1 MNKRLISILLT
12 LLLLMALLPAA
23 AFAEG
28 NIVVNLGSVR
38 AGSSLDLQMATT
50 DSGTASLSGGSLP
63 DNCSIVT
70 EDRGGSAAH
79 YLRGTPGLA
88 GNYEFTLAVTDT
100 VEVPVEGGGEGE
112 GEGEG
117 ESETRTETVTVATL
131 TCSISVLPA
140 IPRYTVQDLECF
152 VGEDA
157 RIRVQAGT
165 DDSGTLSYQW
175 YSNTIKDNVD
185 GEKLEGKTEGE
196 LAVNTEFVGPAYFYC
211 VITNNNNGL
220 SETVTT
226 PVVTVNVVEPSITSL
241 AISALPTKLEYTE
254 GDELDTSGLTLSV
267 HYSNG
272 MVVSENE
279 GFTVSPTKLTEV
291 GTQTITVSYQN
302 NTVTFP
308 VIVKEEKEV
317 TEAIAVTALPAKRE
331 YRQGER
337 LDTTGLAL
345 EAITNKGRRVPITS
359 GFTCSPEVLSLSGI
373 QTVTV
378 SYEGKST
385 SFTVTVQGG
394 NKTVQKISIDKMPSK
409 LDYQVGDSFDSSGM
423 VIRVTTDQ
431 GDELVRSG
439 FTCSPSRFTREG
451 VQTVTISYGSQSC
464 TLELTVAPGEAKPE
478 PTKSPSQKGEE
489 ETDPS
494 AEDPDSRDESR
505 REDSRSRRATS
516 TMLMVIIFTA
526 LVALVAL
533 LAYLY
538 VTKKDEL
545 IALWQ
550 QLLSRFGKGGRQ

>member
-50 DSGTASLSGGSLP
+50 DSGTASLSGGGLP

-131 TCSISVLPA
+131 TCSISVLPS

-185 GEKLEGKTEGE
+185 GEKLEGKTDAE

-254 GDELDTSGLTLSV
+254 GEELDTSGLTLSV

-291 GTQTITVSYQN
+291 GTQTITVTYQN

-378 SYEGKST
+378 IYEGKST

-478 PTKSPSQKGEE
+478 PTKSPDQKGEE

-494 AEDPDSRDESR
+494 AEDPDSRDETR

-538 VTKKDEL
+538 VTKKNEL

>member
-1 MNKRLISILLT
+1 MNKRLLSILLAA
-12 LLLLMALLPAA
+12 LMLMALLPAA

-28 NIVVNLGSVR
+28 SIVVNLGTVR
-38 AGSSLDLQMATT
+38 AGSSLDMQMATT
-50 DSGTASLSGGSLP
+50 ETGSASLSGGNLP

-88 GNYEFTLAVTDT
+88 GDYEFTLVVTDT
-100 VEVPVEGGGEGE
+100 VEVPVEGEGE

-117 ESETRTETVTVATL
+117 ETRTETVTVATL
-131 TCSISVLPA
+131 TCSISVQPA
-140 IPRYTVQDLECF
+140 IPHYTVQDLECF

-175 YSNTIKDNVD
+175 YSNTIKDNID
-185 GEKLEGKTEGE
+185 GEKLEGKTDAE

-226 PVVTVNVVEPSITSL
+226 PVVTVNVVEPSITSV

-254 GDELDTSGLTLSV
+254 GEELDTTGLTLTV

-272 MVVSENE
+272 MVVSDNE

-291 GTQTITVSYQN
+291 GTQTITVTYQN

-317 TEAIAVTALPAKRE
+317 VEAIAVTALPAKRE
-331 YRQGER
+331 YKQGER

-359 GFTCSPEVLSLSGI
+359 GFTCSPEVLSTPGI

-378 SYEGKST
+378 SYEGKTT

-394 NKTVQKISIDKMPSK
+394 TKTIQKISIDKMPNK
-409 LDYQVGDSFDSSGM
+409 LDYQVGDSFDSTGM
-423 VIRVTTDQ
+423 VLRVSTDQ

-451 VQTVTISYGSQSC
+451 VQTVTVSYGSQSC

-478 PTKSPSQKGEE
+478 PTRAPSDQEE
-489 ETDPS
+489 QSDPQPT
-494 AEDPDSRDESR
+494 EKPDESR
-505 REDSRSRRATS
+505 YEDSRSKRAS
-516 TMLMVIIFTA
+516 SAMLMVIIFTA

-545 IALWQ
+545 TALWQ
-550 QLLSRFGKGGRQ
+550 QLLSRFGKGGRE

>member
-1 MNKRLISILLT
+1 MNKRLLSILLAA
-12 LLLLMALLPAA
+12 LMLMALLPAA

-28 NIVVNLGSVR
+28 SIVVNLGTVR
-38 AGSSLDLQMATT
+38 AGSSLDMQMATT
-50 DSGTASLSGGSLP
+50 ETGSASLSGGNLP

-88 GNYEFTLAVTDT
+88 GDYEFTLVVTDT
-100 VEVPVEGGGEGE
+100 VEVPVEGEGE

-117 ESETRTETVTVATL
+117 ETRTETVTVATL
-131 TCSISVLPA
+131 TCSISVQPA
-140 IPRYTVQDLECF
+140 IPHYTVQDLECF

-175 YSNTIKDNVD
+175 YSNTIKDNID
-185 GEKLEGKTEGE
+185 GEKLEGKTDAE

-226 PVVTVNVVEPSITSL
+226 PVVTVNVVEPSITSV

-254 GDELDTSGLTLSV
+254 GDELDTTGLTLTI

-272 MVVSENE
+272 MVVSDNE

-291 GTQTITVSYQN
+291 GTQTITVTYQN

-317 TEAIAVTALPAKRE
+317 VEAIAVTALPAKRE
-331 YRQGER
+331 YKQGER

-359 GFTCSPEVLSLSGI
+359 GFTCSPEVLSTPGI

-378 SYEGKST
+378 SYEGKTT

-394 NKTVQKISIDKMPSK
+394 TKTIQKISIDKMPNK
-409 LDYQVGDSFDSSGM
+409 LDYQVGDSFDSTGM
-423 VIRVTTDQ
+423 VLRVSTDQ

-451 VQTVTISYGSQSC
+451 VQTVTVSYGSQSC

-478 PTKSPSQKGEE
+478 PTRAPSDQEE
-489 ETDPS
+489 QSDPQPT
-494 AEDPDSRDESR
+494 EKPDESR
-505 REDSRSRRATS
+505 YEDSRSKRAS
-516 TMLMVIIFTA
+516 SAMLMVIIFTA

-545 IALWQ
+545 TALWQ
-550 QLLSRFGKGGRQ
+550 QLLSRFGKGGRE

>member
-1 MNKRLISILLT
+1 MNKRLLSILLAA
-12 LLLLMALLPAA
+12 LMLMALLPAA

-28 NIVVNLGSVR
+28 SIVVNLGTVR
-38 AGSSLDLQMATT
+38 AGSSLDMQMATT
-50 DSGTASLSGGSLP
+50 ETGSASLSGGNLP

-88 GNYEFTLAVTDT
+88 GDYEFTLVVTDT
-100 VEVPVEGGGEGE
+100 VEVPVEGEGE

-117 ESETRTETVTVATL
+117 ETRTETVTVATL
-131 TCSISVLPA
+131 TCSISVQPA
-140 IPRYTVQDLECF
+140 IPHYTVQDLECF

-175 YSNTIKDNVD
+175 YSNTIKDNID
-185 GEKLEGKTEGE
+185 GEKLEGKTDAE

-226 PVVTVNVVEPSITSL
+226 PVVTVNVVEPSITSV

-254 GDELDTSGLTLSV
+254 GEELDTTGLTLPI

-272 MVVSENE
+272 MVVSDNE

-291 GTQTITVSYQN
+291 GTQTITVTYQN

-317 TEAIAVTALPAKRE
+317 VEAIAVTALPAKRE
-331 YRQGER
+331 YKQGER

-359 GFTCSPEVLSLSGI
+359 GFTCSPEVLSTPGI

-378 SYEGKST
+378 SYEGKTT

-394 NKTVQKISIDKMPSK
+394 TKTIQKISIDKMPNK
-409 LDYQVGDSFDSSGM
+409 LDYQVGDSFDSTGM
-423 VIRVTTDQ
+423 VLRVSTDQ

-451 VQTVTISYGSQSC
+451 VQTVTVSYGSQSC

-478 PTKSPSQKGEE
+478 PTRAPSDQEE
-489 ETDPS
+489 QSDPQPT
-494 AEDPDSRDESR
+494 EKPDESR
-505 REDSRSRRATS
+505 YEDSRSKRAS
-516 TMLMVIIFTA
+516 SAMLMVIIFTA

-545 IALWQ
+545 TALWQ
-550 QLLSRFGKGGRQ
+550 QLLSRFGKGGRE

>member
-1 MNKRLISILLT
+1 MNKRLLSIFLAA
-12 LLLLMALLPAA
+12 LLLMALLPAA

-28 NIVVNLGSVR
+28 NIVVNLGTVR
-38 AGSSLDLQMATT
+38 AGGSLDLQMATT
-50 DSGTASLSGGSLP
+50 ETGTASLSGGSLP

-88 GNYEFTLAVTDT
+88 GDYEFTLVVTDT
-100 VEVPVEGGGEGE
+100 VEVPVEGEGE
-112 GEGEG
+112 GEA
-117 ESETRTETVTVATL
+117 ETRTETVTVATL
-131 TCSISVLPA
+131 TCSISVQPA
-140 IPRYTVQDLECF
+140 IPHYTVQDLECF

-165 DDSGTLSYQW
+165 DDSGMLSYQW
-175 YSNTIKDNVD
+175 YSNTIKDNID
-185 GEKLEGKTEGE
+185 GEKLEGKTDAEF
-196 LAVNTEFVGPAYFYC
+196 AVNTEFVGPAYFYC

-226 PVVTVNVVEPSITSL
+226 PVVTVNVVEPSITSV

-254 GDELDTSGLTLSV
+254 GDELDTTGLTLTI

-272 MVVSENE
+272 MVVSDDE

-317 TEAIAVTALPAKRE
+317 VEAIAVTALPAKRE
-331 YRQGER
+331 YKQGER

-359 GFTCSPEVLSLSGI
+359 GFSCSPEVLSLSGI

-378 SYEGKST
+378 SYEGKTT

-394 NKTVQKISIDKMPSK
+394 SKTIQKISIDKMPNK
-409 LDYQVGDSFDSSGM
+409 LDYRVGDSFDSTGM
-423 VIRVTTDQ
+423 VLRVTTDQ

-451 VQTVTISYGSQSC
+451 VQTVTVSYGSQSC

-478 PTKSPSQKGEE
+478 PTKAPSDQEKES
-489 ETDPS
+489 DPQPTEKPD
-494 AEDPDSRDESR
+494 EDR
-505 REDSRSRRATS
+505 REDNRSKRAS
-516 TMLMVIIFTA
+516 SAMLMVIIFTA

-550 QLLSRFGKGGRQ
+550 QLLSRFGKGGRR

>member
-1 MNKRLISILLT
+1 MNKRLLSIILAA
-12 LLLLMALLPAA
+12 LLLMALLPAA

-28 NIVVNLGSVR
+28 NIVVNLGTVR
-38 AGSSLDLQMATT
+38 AGGSLDLQMATT
-50 DSGTASLSGGSLP
+50 ETGTASLSGGSLP

-70 EDRGGSAAH
+70 EDRGGSSAH

-88 GNYEFTLAVTDT
+88 GNYEFTLTVTDT
-100 VEVPVEGGGEGE
+100 IEVPVEGGGEGE
-112 GEGEG
+112 GDGEG
-117 ESETRTETVTVATL
+117 GEGAPETRTETVTVATL
-131 TCSISVLPA
+131 TCSISVQPA
-140 IPRYTVQDLECF
+140 IPHYTVQDLECF

-157 RIRVQAGT
+157 RIRMQAGT

-175 YSNTIKDNVD
+175 YSNTIKDNIA
-185 GEKLEGKTEGE
+185 GEKLEGKTDAE

-226 PVVTVNVVEPSITSL
+226 PVVTVNVVEPSITSV

-254 GDELDTSGLTLSV
+254 GEELDTTGLTLTV

-272 MVVSENE
+272 MVVSDNE

-291 GTQTITVSYQN
+291 GTQTITVTYQN

-317 TEAIAVTALPAKRE
+317 VDAIAVTALPAKRE
-331 YRQGER
+331 YKQGER

-359 GFTCSPEVLSLSGI
+359 GYTCSPEVLSLTGI

-378 SYEGKST
+378 SYEGKTT

-394 NKTVQKISIDKMPSK
+394 TKTIQKISIDKMPNK
-409 LDYQVGDSFDSSGM
+409 LNYQVGDSFDSTGM
-423 VIRVTTDQ
+423 VLRVSTDQ

-439 FTCSPSRFTREG
+439 FTCNPSRFTREG
-451 VQTVTISYGSQSC
+451 VQTVTVSYGSQSC
-464 TLELTVAPGEAKPE
+464 TLELTVSPGETKPE
-478 PTKSPSQKGEE
+478 PTEAPSPQEE
-489 ETDPS
+489 QSDPQ
-494 AEDPDSRDESR
+494 PTGKPDESR
-505 REDSRSRRATS
+505 YEGGRSKRAS
-516 TMLMVIIFTA
+516 SAMLMVIIFTA

-533 LAYLY
+533 VAYLY

-550 QLLSRFGKGGRQ
+550 QLISRFGKGGRE

>member
-1 MNKRLISILLT
+1 MNKRLLSIFLAA
-12 LLLLMALLPAA
+12 LLLMALLPAA

-28 NIVVNLGSVR
+28 NIVVNLGTVR
-38 AGSSLDLQMATT
+38 AGGSLDLQMATT
-50 DSGTASLSGGSLP
+50 ETGTASLSGGSLP

-88 GNYEFTLAVTDT
+88 GDYEFTLVVTDT
-100 VEVPVEGGGEGE
+100 VEVPVEGEGE
-112 GEGEG
+112 GEA
-117 ESETRTETVTVATL
+117 ETRTETVTVATL
-131 TCSISVLPA
+131 TCSISVQPA
-140 IPRYTVQDLECF
+140 IPHYTVQDLECF

-165 DDSGTLSYQW
+165 DDSGMLSYQW
-175 YSNTIKDNVD
+175 YSNTIKDNID
-185 GEKLEGKTEGE
+185 GEKLEGKTDAE

-226 PVVTVNVVEPSITSL
+226 PVVTVNVVEPSITSV

-254 GDELDTSGLTLSV
+254 GDELDTTGLTLTI

-272 MVVSENE
+272 MVVSDDE

-317 TEAIAVTALPAKRE
+317 VEAIAVTALPAKRE
-331 YRQGER
+331 YKQGER

-359 GFTCSPEVLSLSGI
+359 GFSCSPEVLSLSGI

-378 SYEGKST
+378 SYEGKTT

-394 NKTVQKISIDKMPSK
+394 SKTIQKISIDKMPNK
-409 LDYQVGDSFDSSGM
+409 LDYQVGDSFDSTGM
-423 VIRVTTDQ
+423 VLRVTTDQ

-451 VQTVTISYGSQSC
+451 VQTVTVSYGSQSC

-478 PTKSPSQKGEE
+478 PTRAPSDQEKQSDPQPTEE
-489 ETDPS
+489 P
-494 AEDPDSRDESR
+494 DESR
-505 REDSRSRRATS
+505 HEDSRSKRAS
-516 TMLMVIIFTA
+516 SAMLMVIIFTA

-550 QLLSRFGKGGRQ
+550 QLLSRFGKGGRR